1 MRLRAGDGG
10 NNLAHSWSFS
20 ARRVSISEG
29 SSEPDATGVGWP
41 VYGSRVSQFF
51 TSTSAY
57 DRFMGRFSG
66 QLGPQFA
73 DFAGVKALGRA
84 LDVGCGPGALTAEL
98 TARLGAVNVAAIDPS
113 EAFVEAARARNPEV
127 DVRHAPAEKIPF
139 ADDTFEFALAQLVVH
154 FMADA
159 VAGLTEMAR
168 VTLSGGV
175 VAACVWDY
183 YGQTSPLSAFW
194 TALEEFDSAAENE
207 SHLAGAR
214 EGHLG
219 ELFREA
225 SLANVQE
232 SSLSVSTRMPQAPF
246 AITGRAWAARGLAR

>member
-1 MRLRAGDGG
+1 L
-10 NNLAHSWSFS
+10 
-20 ARRVSISEG
+20 RVS
-29 SSEPDATGVGWP
+29 
-41 VYGSRVSQFF
+41 RFF

-66 QLGPQFA
+66 QLGPLFA
-73 DFAGVKALGRA
+73 DFAGVEARGRA

-113 EAFVEAARARNPEV
+113 EAFVEAARERNPGV

-139 ADDTFEFALAQLVVH
+139 ADGTFDFALAQLVVH

-159 VAGLTEMAR
+159 VGGLTEMAR

-183 YGQTSPLSAFW
+183 YARTSPLSAFW

-225 SLANVQE
+225 SLADVQE
-232 SSLSVSTRMPQAPF
+232 SSLSVGVEFESFEEWWAPYELGVGPAGAYVAKLDDAGRGELRELCRTRMPQAPF
-246 AITGRAWAARGLAR
+246 AITGRAWAARGLAP